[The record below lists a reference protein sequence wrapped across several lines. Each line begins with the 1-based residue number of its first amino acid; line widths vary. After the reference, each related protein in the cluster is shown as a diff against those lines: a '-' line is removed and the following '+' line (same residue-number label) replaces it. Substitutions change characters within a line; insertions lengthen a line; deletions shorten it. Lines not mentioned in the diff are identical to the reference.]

1 MKLTAYANPVYT
13 LSQSCTLVRVRT
25 LLELCEDAV
34 VGSLACDA
42 FKTRDTPNIGDW
54 QCFSESKADAVA
66 DARATLAKPFTRP
79 TQQYDRAVATA
90 VLNAWGD
97 EFPAPTPV
105 LSDLLAACKAATTER
120 SIALRCEQTAIDA
133 VTAYHAD
140 RVAAANAA
148 YAAAFAA
155 LAEFE
160 SGKV

>member
-1 MKLTAYANPVYT
+1 MKPTAYGNPVYT
-13 LSQSCTLVRVRT
+13 LSQSCTLVRVCT
-25 LLELCEDAV
+25 LVELCEDAV
-34 VGSLACDA
+34 LGQQAYDALVSLNHQ
-42 FKTRDTPNIGDW
+42 NIGDW
-54 QCFSESKADAVA
+54 YCYSESKADAVA

-90 VLNAWGD
+90 VLDAWGE

-105 LSDLLAACKAATTER
+105 LSDLLDACKAATTER
-120 SIALRCEQTAIDA
+120 SIALRCEQTAINA